1 MLTRSAWA
9 GMIPHAG
16 AMALI
21 ARVLRWDAEH
31 LEAEADAPGAAHPL
45 LRDGRLHALHAC
57 EYGAQAAAVHGALLA
72 RAGVAELAPAGLLA
86 ALRGVRLQGQW
97 VSLTQPLCIEVRR
110 QSALPAAAQYR
121 FLVWQGDAALA
132 QGQALITFGSATP

>member
-31 LEAEADAPGAAHPL
+31 LEAEADAPGVAHPL

-72 RAGVAELAPAGLLA
+72 RAGIAEPAPAGLLA

-97 VSLTQPLCIEVRR
+97 VSLRQPLRIEVRR

-121 FLVWQGDAALA
+121 FLVQQGGAALA
-132 QGQALITFGSATP
+132 QGQALIAFGGVTP

>member
-21 ARVLRWDAEH
+21 ARVLHWDAEH
-31 LEAEADAPGAAHPL
+31 LDAEADAPGTAHPL

-72 RAGVAELAPAGLLA
+72 RAGLAEHAPAGLLA
-86 ALRGVRLQGQW
+86 ALRGVRLQPQW
-97 VSLTQPLCIEVRR
+97 VSLTQPLRIEVRR
-110 QSALPAAAQYR
+110 QSALPAAVQYR
-121 FLVWQGDAALA
+121 FLVWQGNAALA
-132 QGQALITFGSATP
+132 QGQALIAFGNATP